1 MSKEAYIYH
10 KKLTKEIYT
19 YEKNPTKE
27 TLKIES
33 DTHVKRDQY
42 WWQETYEETYK
53 YGKRP

>member
-42 WWQETYEETYK
+42 
-53 YGKRP
+53 

>member
-1 MSKEAYIYH
+1 MSKETYIYH

-42 WWQETYEETYK
+42 
-53 YGKRP
+53 